1 MNNKLAG
8 KHIPYHP
15 FIDGLRALAVLAV
28 VFFHLNSNLLPGGFV
43 GVDVFFVISG
53 FIVSA
58 SVAAFKGATILQFF
72 AIFYSRRIKRIFPAL
87 IFMLLVV
94 FLLSTAFI
102 PGSWLSWVNQS
113 TGYYAFFGF
122 SNFILASTGRDYFAP
137 TTDFN
142 PFTHTWSLGV
152 EEQFYLIFPF
162 LYIFWLSSKKRY
174 LSSVIYLCLGV
185 ASLVYSFKLSATE
198 PTQAYYFT
206 ASRFWELASGVLL
219 YQFMSAFRQQLNS
232 QHRVIWFR
240 RIISVI
246 SLAGLLISF
255 IITDT
260 NRFPMPGALL
270 ATVSTLGLLFSLY
283 DGVAPSIVNSLL
295 SNRFLRFIGKLSF
308 SLYLW
313 HWPVFVLFRWTYGL
327 EKNSQQ
333 LLALLIAVL
342 FSLFS
347 YLVIEKPVRNAR
359 FIAQRN
365 NWIVLFT
372 GVVVIG
378 ISYLAAAKIDSR
390 VGKISQSVLTKF
402 PQDWYPEGSGVVEG
416 YPGCQAEPEHVD
428 VNGGLLLIYKVK
440 GCDKPASP
448 NPHQIFV
455 IGDSHALAY
464 SGLFKSFAIKTQTT
478 IFAYNNGGCPFLSFT
493 PERDMDVP
501 QCQKYSDSSLQDIIK
516 RVKPGDI
523 LFLASLRLPRFVDQ
537 WAYFG
542 DRQHADIL
550 FSERAEKGRERT
562 VDYAK
567 EALKPFVDKGVHI
580 IFEAPKPLFKIPVY
594 RCADWFNK
602 SNPICKGGDSISRE
616 VIENYRAPILASYS
630 ELGKTIPLDVWDPLP
645 TLCGESKCSAYK
657 NGKPLFFDGDHLSG
671 YGNKTLFPSFTRFVN
686 SVESGNRQQI
696 TLSGKKLTIDFTQ
709 PTYPSYVEDIEGLSQ
724 HEAWGRWSDQTE
736 AEKVSISFKANLPKH
751 FVITL
756 KGHAF
761 GPNIGKDI
769 KISYSGVY
777 RTVRLQ
783 QDDTIQSIE
792 FNSNEQSNEIV
803 IMPPAPTTPQSLNLG
818 EDKRMLGMGFV
829 SLDINEV
836 K

>member
-602 SNPICKGGDSISRE
+602 SNPICKGGYSISRE

-657 NGKPLFFDGDHLSG
+657 NGKPLFFD
-671 YGNKTLFPSFTRFVN
+671 
-686 SVESGNRQQI
+686 
-696 TLSGKKLTIDFTQ
+696 
-709 PTYPSYVEDIEGLSQ
+709 
-724 HEAWGRWSDQTE
+724 
-736 AEKVSISFKANLPKH
+736 
-751 FVITL
+751 
-756 KGHAF
+756 
-761 GPNIGKDI
+761 
-769 KISYSGVY
+769 
-777 RTVRLQ
+777 
-783 QDDTIQSIE
+783 
-792 FNSNEQSNEIV
+792 
-803 IMPPAPTTPQSLNLG
+803 
-818 EDKRMLGMGFV
+818 
-829 SLDINEV
+829 
-836 K
+836 